1 MLNLSPPSPSLA
13 MWSMS
18 HPGATL
24 CPRSSM
30 GKKPP
35 GSHRHRW
42 TGADHPSVTRALP
55 LLITIT
61 GDNEVCE
68 VQTLALAWRWDHNV
82 VFNRRSTLDAAL
94 SQEHLPELQKNS
106 VGFRAAP
113 QDSGPP
119 E

>member
-1 MLNLSPPSPSLA
+1 
-13 MWSMS
+13 
-18 HPGATL
+18 
-24 CPRSSM
+24 M

-42 TGADHPSVTRALP
+42 TGADRPSVTRALP
-55 LLITIT
+55 LLISVT

-68 VQTLALAWRWDHNV
+68 VQTLALAWDRN
-82 VFNRRSTLDAAL
+82 VFNQCSTLDAAL
-94 SQEHLPELQKNS
+94 SQEHLPELQKNF

-113 QDSGPP
+113 QDSEPP

>member
-68 VQTLALAWRWDHNV
+68 VQTLALAWQWDHNV

-106 VGFRAAP
+106 VGFRAALL
-113 QDSGPP
+113 DSGPP